1 MTQCVRFI
9 MSSILGAHGLSVWG
23 PQISVLG
30 SLVGDGD
37 NSTDHSH
44 RPSSDS
50 VKCAQQTP
58 QVGSWRGSCIFWNLL
73 RNCLLGRRKNMAQ
86 RHIPTMTNSHHGWNL
101 SAIRLL
107 VLEVMLWTGRQ
118 WRLSRCRSST
128 LLLSSSLGHPT
139 QSWEP
144 GQCHKNKSIDL
155 KKSSLNFVFSG
166 TPSTGF
172 SS

>member
-1 MTQCVRFI
+1 MCQIHYEQYSGGTWSVCMRATNQCSRVTCWWRRQFHGPLSPSLFRFGQ
-9 MSSILGAHGLSVWG
+9 M
-23 PQISVLG
+23 
-30 SLVGDGD
+30 
-37 NSTDHSH
+37 
-44 RPSSDS
+44 RPADPTGGFMKS
-50 VKCAQQTP
+50 
-58 QVGSWRGSCIFWNLL
+58 FL
-73 RNCLLGRRKNMAQ
+73 RNFLLGRRKNMAQ

-118 WRLSRCRSST
+118 WRLSRCRLST

-139 QSWEP
+139 QLWEP

-155 KKSSLNFVFSG
+155 KKSSLNFVLSG